1 VAQPLALVVEDD
13 PGIRVLYAKYLAELG
28 FRVVSCDGG
37 EPALAEIDKELP
49 TLVCL
54 DAMLP
59 EVSGYAVCERIRS
72 SEKTR
77 GLKVLMISAR
87 SALADRVLAEEVGAD
102 LYLVKPVRW
111 ADFSAAV
118 RSVMRPPSIR

>member
-1 VAQPLALVVEDD
+1 MKPLALVVEDD
-13 PGIRVLYAKYLAELG
+13 PEIGALYARYLQELG
-28 FRVVSCDGG
+28 YRVARSDGG
-37 EPALAEIDKELP
+37 EAALAEIEKELP
-49 TLVCL
+49 NLVCL

-59 EVSGYAVCERIRS
+59 AVSGYEVCERIRS

-102 LYLVKPVRW
+102 LYLVKPVRF

-118 RSVMRPPSIR
+118 KSLARPPSIR